1 MLAAETASRRPAGAP
16 GKDTVAAPANR
27 VAAAR
32 DPARTPFPWRQAA
45 LVLAVALVVRALY
58 WFLASGSPF
67 MQTPVV
73 DASFFD
79 LWARALVE
87 GREFQAQAFFKPPL
101 AAYVLATLYRLGLDM
116 QGVLVLQLL
125 VGAATTVVSF
135 AIARLAFSPRVALAG
150 ALAGAAL
157 PILPFFEAQMVA
169 EAWTTALAQGA
180 LLLFLLGSRPRER
193 RADAKLAVAG
203 LLLGVAA
210 LGRPNLLIVLPVLAA
225 WLAWRVRADRKDGGG
240 ARAAAGAA
248 WWRPLL
254 PLAVGCAV
262 AIAPATLHN
271 LRYGE
276 FVPISAN
283 FGVNLLTGNSDEADG
298 LSAIPVGVRWDGLQL
313 AARQRGA
320 IKPGAF
326 SDLMARDALAW
337 IASHPG
343 RALEL
348 LGRKVLLLLNAREGR
363 NNINPRWLAEQEGV
377 FVLSRWWPGTWLL
390 LPLAVAG
397 LLLVPRSP
405 QARLIAWLVVV
416 QAAAI
421 LPFFVA
427 ARFRAPLLPLAA
439 PFAAAFLAALWTWR
453 REDRRRFL
461 AGLGV
466 ALVLL
471 VVANIDWLGLGQAR
485 WLAQDRFNLG
495 VIHTRSY
502 GGREPDEARAAE
514 YFRAAL
520 IDDPTDVD
528 VHERF
533 AALLLTQARPDV
545 DRASALLKAGRR
557 AEALQ
562 AGARVAPQ
570 LVEAAH
576 HHTRALALY
585 PRSHRSALNL
595 GLCRL
600 WQGELELLRVGEPPT
615 PADEPSALAAL
626 EAYAQSVEALQIA
639 VRINPQW
646 NEPRQALQDVLNRA
660 QAVPGITPAV
670 ERRRAE
676 LLEAAG
682 R

>member
-1 MLAAETASRRPAGAP
+1 M
-16 GKDTVAAPANR
+16 AAPASR
-27 VAAAR
+27 AAAASDR
-32 DPARTPFPWRQAA
+32 ARTPFPWRQAA
-45 LVLAVALVVRALY
+45 LVLAVALIVRALY
-58 WFLASGSPF
+58 WIPASGSLF

-79 LWARALVE
+79 QWARALVE
-87 GREFQAQAFFKPPL
+87 GRLFQAQAFFKPPL
-101 AAYVLATLYRLGLDM
+101 AAYVLAALYRLGLDM

-169 EAWTTALAQGA
+169 EAWTSALAQGA
-180 LLLFLLGSRPRER
+180 LLLFLLGARPREH
-193 RADAKLAVAG
+193 RAAAKLAVAG

-225 WLAWRVRADRKDGGG
+225 WLVWQARAERKSGPG
-240 ARAAAGAA
+240 ARSAAA

-254 PLAVGCAV
+254 PLAISCAV
-262 AIAPATLHN
+262 AIVPTTLHN

-283 FGVNLLTGNSDEADG
+283 LGVNLLTGNADEADG

-320 IKPGAF
+320 VKPGAF
-326 SDLMARDALAW
+326 SDLMTRDALAW
-337 IASHPG
+337 IAAHPG

-348 LGRKVLLLLNAREGR
+348 LGRKVLLLLNAREAR
-363 NNINPRWLAEQEGV
+363 NNINPRWLAEHEGV

-439 PFAAAFLAALWTWR
+439 PFAAAFVAALWTWR
-453 REDRRRFL
+453 RQDRRRFTV
-461 AGLGV
+461 GLGV
-466 ALVLL
+466 ALGLL
-471 VVANIDWLGLGQAR
+471 IVANVDWLGLAQPR
-485 WLAQDRFNLG
+485 WLAQDRYNLG
-495 VIHTRSY
+495 IIHTRSY
-502 GGREPDEARAAE
+502 GGREPDQAAAAE
-514 YFRAAL
+514 FFRAAL

-528 VHERF
+528 VHERY
-533 AALLLTQARPDV
+533 AALLLMQARPDV
-545 DRASALLKAGRR
+545 DRAGALLKAGRR
-557 AEALQ
+557 DEGLRTGERA
-562 AGARVAPQ
+562 AP
-570 LVEAAH
+570 LLEEAARH
-576 HHTRALALY
+576 HARALELY
-585 PRSHRSALNL
+585 PRSHRSAQNL

-600 WQGELELLRVGEPPT
+600 WQGELAMLRIAEPPT
-615 PADEPSALAAL
+615 PADEPAALAAL
-626 EAYAQSVEALQIA
+626 TMYGQSVGALRVA
-639 VRINPQW
+639 ARIDPQW
-646 NEPRQALQDVLNRA
+646 NEPRQALQDVLRRV
-660 QAVPGITPAV
+660 QAVPGLSPAV
-670 ERRRAE
+670 ESRRTE
-676 LLEAAG
+676 LIAAAG

>member
-1 MLAAETASRRPAGAP
+1 MLAGATESRRPAGAP
-16 GKDTVAAPANR
+16 GKDTVAAPASR
-27 VAAAR
+27 AAAAR
-32 DPARTPFPWRQAA
+32 DPAVAPFPWRQAA

-58 WFLASGSPF
+58 WIPASGSLF

-79 LWARALVE
+79 QWARALVE
-87 GREFQAQAFFKPPL
+87 GRVFQAQAFFKPPL
-101 AAYVLATLYRLGLDM
+101 AAYVLAALYRLGLDM

-125 VGAATTVVSF
+125 VGAVTTVVSF
-135 AIARLAFSPRVALAG
+135 AIARLAFGPKVALAG

-169 EAWTTALAQGA
+169 EAWTTLLAQGA

-193 RADAKLAVAG
+193 RAAAKLAAAG

-225 WLAWRVRADRKDGGG
+225 WLAWRARAERKDGGG

-254 PLAVGCAV
+254 PLAAGCIV
-262 AIAPATLHN
+262 AIAPTTLHN

-320 IKPGAF
+320 VKPGAF
-326 SDLMARDALAW
+326 SDLMTRDALAW
-337 IASHPG
+337 IAAHPG

-348 LGRKVLLLLNAREGR
+348 LGRKVLLLLNAREAR
-363 NNINPRWLAEQEGV
+363 NNINPRWLAEHEGV

-439 PFAAAFLAALWTWR
+439 PFAAAFVAALWTWR
-453 REDRRRFL
+453 REDRRRF
-461 AGLGV
+461 ATGLGV
-466 ALVLL
+466 ALALL

-485 WLAQDRFNLG
+485 WLAQDRYNLG
-495 VIHTRSY
+495 IIHTRSY
-502 GGREPDEARAAE
+502 DGREPDPVRAAD

-520 IDDPTDVD
+520 VDDPADVD
-528 VHERF
+528 AHERY
-533 AALLLTQARPDV
+533 AALLLMQARPDV
-545 DRASALLKAGRR
+545 DRAGALLKAGRR
-557 AEALQ
+557 GEAL
-562 AGARVAPQ
+562 ATGARAAP
-570 LVEAAH
+570 LLEEAARH
-576 HHTRALALY
+576 HARALDLY
-585 PRSHRSALNL
+585 PRSHRSAQNL

-600 WQGELELLRVGEPPT
+600 WQGEVALLHVGEPPA
-615 PADEPSALAAL
+615 PADEPAALAAL
-626 EAYAQSVEALQIA
+626 EAYAQSVGALRIA
-639 VRINPQW
+639 ARIDPQW
-646 NEPRQALQDVLNRA
+646 NEPRQAQQDVLRRV
-660 QAVPGITPAV
+660 QAVPGVTPAV
-670 ERRRAE
+670 EGRRAE
-676 LLEAAG
+676 LIAAAG

>member
-1 MLAAETASRRPAGAP
+1 MASSAP
-16 GKDTVAAPANR
+16 R
-27 VAAAR
+27 AAAR
-32 DPARTPFPWRQAA
+32 PDPARAPFPWRQAA

-58 WFLASGSPF
+58 WIPASGSHF

-79 LWARALVE
+79 QWARALVE

-101 AAYVLATLYRLGLDM
+101 AAYLLAAFYRLGLDM

-125 VGAATTVVSF
+125 AGAATTVVSF
-135 AIARLAFSPRVALAG
+135 AIARLAFGPRVALAG

-169 EAWTTALAQGA
+169 EAWTTALAQTA

-193 RADAKLAVAG
+193 RADVKLAAAG

-225 WLAWRVRADRKDGGG
+225 WLFWRRRAGDDAAGG
-240 ARAAAGAA
+240 ARATRSA

-254 PLAVGCAV
+254 PLVVACCA

-320 IKPGAF
+320 DQPGEF
-326 SDLMARDALAW
+326 SDLMTRDALAW
-337 IASHPG
+337 IAAHPG

-363 NNINPRWLAEQEGV
+363 NNINPRWLAEHEGV

-397 LLLVPRSP
+397 LLLVPRGP
-405 QARLIAWLVVV
+405 QARLLAWLVVV

-439 PFAAAFLAALWTWR
+439 PFAAAFVASLWTWR
-453 REDRRRFL
+453 SRDRRRFA
-461 AGLGV
+461 AGLAV
-466 ALVLL
+466 ALALL
-471 VVANIDWLGLGQAR
+471 VVANVDWLGLGQAR
-485 WLAQDRFNLG
+485 WLAQDRYNLG
-495 VIHTRSY
+495 IIHTRAY
-502 GGREPDEARAAE
+502 GGREPDQARAADF
-514 YFRAAL
+514 FRQAL
-520 IDDPTDVD
+520 LDDPDDVD
-528 VHERF
+528 VHERY
-533 AALLLTQARPDV
+533 AALLLMQARPDV
-545 DRASALLKAGRR
+545 DRAGALLKAGRGD
-557 AEALQ
+557 EARQL
-562 AGARVAPQ
+562 GARAAPK
-570 LVEAAH
+570 LEEAALH
-576 HHTRALALY
+576 HARALALY
-585 PRSHRSALNL
+585 PRSHRSAQNL

-600 WQGELELLRVGEPPT
+600 WQGEVELLRIAEPPT
-615 PADEPSALAAL
+615 PADEPAALAAL
-626 EAYAQSVEALQIA
+626 AAYAQSVEALRTA
-639 VRINPQW
+639 ARIDPQW
-646 NEPRQALQDVLNRA
+646 TEPRQALQDVLRRVR
-660 QAVPGITPAV
+660 AVPGVTPAV
-670 ERRRAE
+670 ENRRAA
-676 LLEAAG
+676 LLGAG
-682 R
+682 AQSG